1 MTIEQ
6 AVFLYATIFGILLV
20 PLIWLLMK
28 RRAEKEA
35 EKTKMS
41 ENGENAAAAQP
52 GRKSIDWRALFAFRP
67 QAVLSGEMWL
77 KTFIAAFAALC
88 VGVSIIVFVFP
99 LGAAWAASA
108 AFLAVIVIVAL
119 MFTLLE

>member
-6 AVFLYATIFGILLV
+6 AVFLYATIFCVLLV

-35 EKTKMS
+35 EKSKIF
-41 ENGENAAAAQP
+41 ENGGNTAAPPA
-52 GRKSIDWRALFAFRP
+52 RKSIEWRALFAFRP
-67 QAVLSGEMWL
+67 QAILSGEMWL
-77 KTFIAAFAALC
+77 KSLIAAFVALC
-88 VGVSIIVFVFP
+88 VGVIIIVFVFP
-99 LGAAWAASA
+99 LGAAWAAAA

-119 MFTLLE
+119 IFTLLG